1 MTEFSFTVIN
11 STLKKLA
18 NNSISLKPLSVLNNQ
33 NVTVVI
39 DFSFSTLK
47 VHEKISSNQYSL
59 HCRNDS
65 TYWSAKVINSTRM
78 ECLIPFTSSN
88 YLSLDVVMK
97 FAQYS
102 ANDIFLS
109 KKPVSFYYV
118 NNGSIQFTESLPQV
132 YSKNTD
138 FLTVNLT
145 TSFVIPNEISKFV
158 ECRLSIN
165 SSFIVSTRPMNNL
178 TNVFECKFLI
188 SVSGKQDISL
198 WFNDGYKSFKLSTNT
213 LEIVIASIEIHF

>member
-1 MTEFSFTVIN
+1 
-11 STLKKLA
+11 
-18 NNSISLKPLSVLNNQ
+18 VLNNQ

-145 TSFVIPNEISKFV
+145 TFVIPNEISKFV